1 MNIEELIKKYHLE
14 IEASKDK
21 KATRS
26 SGSEDFAYVSHEV
39 PSIMIALA
47 AGEPEKGY
55 AYPLHHPKVTFD
67 ESVLPIGS
75 AVYANAAMRW
85 LEEHQ

>member
-26 SGSEDFAYVSHEV
+26 SGSEDFAYISHEV
-39 PSIMIALA
+39 PAIMLALA

-55 AYPLHHPKVTFD
+55 VNPLHHPKVLFD
-67 ESVLPIGS
+67 DSTLSIGS
-75 AVYANAAMRW
+75 AVYAYTAMRW
-85 LEEHQ
+85 LEEH